1 MLLCVCRSMD
11 NFVQAYRDMSPAR
24 VAMANGIKRSFNQ
37 MAVVSF
43 ILTPEIDDSMK
54 IRQIFSFK
62 CLLGDLL

>member
-1 MLLCVCRSMD
+1 MD

-43 ILTPEIDDSMK
+43 ILTPETDDGMK
-54 IRQIFSFK
+54 IRQIF
-62 CLLGDLL
+62 

>member
-43 ILTPEIDDSMK
+43 FIL
-54 IRQIFSFK
+54 SFF
-62 CLLGDLL
+62 